1 MNEEPE
7 TNPVKHWRRVGG
19 LGTWEGRQSG
29 KGTFP
34 PLPQPRRAAG
44 IRAAPL
50 VAANMTITSSWF
62 HQESHGQVHLYN
74 VTIRCRIVR
83 KATLVRSNC

>member
-19 LGTWEGRQSG
+19 LGTWVGRQSG

-34 PLPQPRRAAG
+34 PLPQLRRAAG
-44 IRAAPL
+44 IPAAPL

-74 VTIRCRIVR
+74 VTIRCRILR